1 MSSLNPRPGEYNG
14 PRSDHS
20 PETIIALQQDAKW
33 GDGGS
38 VGPFGVQHCTWSLLG
53 LRIFVPHYTHANKS
67 SWELAKEKS
76 RDGCLTAPPPGPSH
90 GPSQPTEVGH
100 GMEIIA
106 KKPKHKGT

>member
-1 MSSLNPRPGEYNG
+1 MGEALAHLGSSTAHGLYWALG
-14 PRSDHS
+14 SLFL
-20 PETIIALQQDAKW
+20 IILMLTKAA
-33 GDGGS
+33 GS
-38 VGPFGVQHCTWSLLG
+38 M
-53 LRIFVPHYTHANKS
+53 
-67 SWELAKEKS
+67 AKEKS